1 MTNYKKENIAEGI
14 LYLGVGL
21 MVVGFFVMCA
31 EMFWSPCPVIGF
43 ALMIAGSATF
53 VSSLAYQAFKGWL

>member
-21 MVVGFFVMCA
+21 MVAGFFFFFA
-31 EMFWSPCPVIGF
+31 EIFWSPRPVIGF

-53 VSSLAYQAFKGWL
+53 VGSLAYQAFKGWL